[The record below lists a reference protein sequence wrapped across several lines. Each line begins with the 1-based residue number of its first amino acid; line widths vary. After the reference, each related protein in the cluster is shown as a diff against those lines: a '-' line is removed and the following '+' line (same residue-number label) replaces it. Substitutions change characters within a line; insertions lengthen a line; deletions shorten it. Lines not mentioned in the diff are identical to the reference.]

1 MKNYTVKE
9 THNSITISG
18 DKGTFAHNYSEH
30 SARTRI
36 YREFIAKVLHAY
48 GTQAINDI
56 LYYENH

>member
-18 DKGTFAHNYSEH
+18 DKGIFTHNYSEY
-30 SARTRI
+30 SRRTNI
-36 YREFIAKVLHAY
+36 YRHFIAKVLCAY

-56 LYYENH
+56 IYYENH